1 MYFDTVRCNIRPFNA
16 EDIDAFMS
24 YRNDMDW
31 MKYQGFK
38 GLSKQEY
45 MQALLNEHSLSN
57 GMQLAIICKQTN
69 NLIGDLYLK
78 QEGDTCWIG
87 YTITPLKSRC
97 GYAYEVVSALICF
110 LTIQGINRVKASVA
124 IGNDASVMLLD
135 KLKFTFLGI
144 EDDEQIF
151 YLNVV

>member
-1 MYFDTVRCNIRPFNA
+1 MNLETVRCIIRPFNA

-57 GMQLAIICKQTN
+57 GIQLAIICKQTN
-69 NLIGDLYLK
+69 KLRIMFNPSDYP
-78 QEGDTCWIG
+78 T
-87 YTITPLKSRC
+87 SR
-97 GYAYEVVSALICF
+97 YV
-110 LTIQGINRVKASVA
+110 
-124 IGNDASVMLLD
+124 
-135 KLKFTFLGI
+135 
-144 EDDEQIF
+144 
-151 YLNVV
+151 

>member
-69 NLIGDLYLK
+69 TLIGDLYLK

-87 YTITPLKSRC
+87 YTITPLKARR
-97 GYAYEVVSALICF
+97 GYAYEAVSALICS
-110 LTIQGINRVKASVA
+110 LANQGVNHVKASVA
-124 IGNDASVMLLD
+124 IGNDASVMLLE
-135 KLKFTFLGI
+135 KLKFTLLGI
-144 EDDEQIF
+144 EADEQIF
-151 YLNVV
+151 HLNVI

>member
-1 MYFDTVRCNIRPFNA
+1 MNFETDRCIIRPFNA

-24 YRNDMDW
+24 YRNDMGW

-45 MQALLNEHSLSN
+45 MQALLYEHSLSN
-57 GMQLAIICKQTN
+57 GVQLAIICKQTN
-69 NLIGDLYLK
+69 ILIGDLYLK

-97 GYAYEVVSALICF
+97 GYAYEAVSALICS
-110 LTIQGINRVKASVA
+110 LTTQGINRVKASVA
-124 IGNDASVMLLD
+124 IGNDASVMLLE

-144 EDDEQIF
+144 EADEQIF
-151 YLNVV
+151 QLND

>member
-16 EDIDAFMS
+16 EDIDVFMS

-38 GLSKQEY
+38 GLSKQE
-45 MQALLNEHSLSN
+45 A
-57 GMQLAIICKQTN
+57 
-69 NLIGDLYLK
+69 
-78 QEGDTCWIG
+78 
-87 YTITPLKSRC
+87 
-97 GYAYEVVSALICF
+97 VSAVICF
-110 LTIQGINRVKASVA
+110 LTTQGIKRVQASVA

>member
-1 MYFDTVRCNIRPFNA
+1 MKFDTVRCNIRPFNA

-24 YRNDMDW
+24 YRNDMEW

-45 MQALLNEHSLSN
+45 MQALLNEQSLSN

-69 NLIGDLYLK
+69 TLIGDLYLK

-97 GYAYEVVSALICF
+97 GYAYEAVSALICS
-110 LTIQGINRVKASVA
+110 LTTQGINRVKASVA
-124 IGNDASVMLLD
+124 IGNDASVMLLE

-144 EDDEQIF
+144 EADEQIF
-151 YLNVV
+151 QLND

>member
-1 MYFDTVRCNIRPFNA
+1 MDFETDRCIIRPFNA

-45 MQALLNEHSLSN
+45 MQALLYEHSLCN
-57 GMQLAIICKQTN
+57 GVQLAIICKRTN
-69 NLIGDLYLK
+69 TLIGDLYLK

-87 YTITPLKSRC
+87 YTITPLKARR
-97 GYAYEVVSALICF
+97 GYAYEAVSAVICF
-110 LTIQGINRVKASVA
+110 LTTQGINRLKASVA
-124 IGNDASVMLLD
+124 IGNDASVMLLE

-144 EDDEQIF
+144 EADEQI
-151 YLNVV
+151 YQLND